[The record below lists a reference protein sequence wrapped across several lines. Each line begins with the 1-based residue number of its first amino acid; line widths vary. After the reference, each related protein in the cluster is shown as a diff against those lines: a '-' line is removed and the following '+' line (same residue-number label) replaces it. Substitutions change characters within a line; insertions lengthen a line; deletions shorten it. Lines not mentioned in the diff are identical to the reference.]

1 MVLSRRTL
9 LAIMIGLVAGRRL
22 GAAAGQTGL
31 EGFTLAG
38 PPCTPDERAT
48 PAVPADASYRPGAPE
63 RSSLVERGV
72 VGTPLTWSGTVTGLT
87 CGRVKG
93 ALVEVW
99 QADAHGV
106 YGQSGFRLRG
116 TQRTDADGAFRFETI
131 VPGAAP
137 GRAPHI
143 GVHVVVAGKPD
154 FWTELFFPNDPQ
166 NAKDA
171 RFNPRLVLTMGGT
184 ATHRTGMFDLVL
196 TM

>member
-1 MVLSRRTL
+1 ML
-9 LAIMIGLVAGRRL
+9 LAIMAGLTAGRSL
-22 GAAAGQTGL
+22 GAASGQTGL

-48 PAVPADASYRPGAPE
+48 PAVPADTSYRPGAPE

-72 VGTPLTWSGTVTGLT
+72 VGTPLTLSGTVTGLT

-99 QADAHGV
+99 QADARGV
-106 YGQSGFRLRG
+106 YDQSGFRLRG
-116 TQRTDADGAFRFETI
+116 AQRTDANGAFRFETI
-131 VPGAAP
+131 LPGAAA

-143 GVHVVVAGKPD
+143 GVRVAVAGKPD
-154 FWTELFFPNDPQ
+154 FWTELFFPNDPR